1 MTSTRKQI
9 VLVEDN
15 PLNCDVIEDIF
26 EFDEIDAELITV
38 GSGEEAL
45 ELARAL
51 HPALM
56 LMDIRLPGIDG
67 LEVTKQ
73 LKSDAETQDIEIWA
87 ITAHAMKGDAQKA
100 MEAGCSQHITK
111 PINSTDLALK
121 LRNFVGQETCEVME

>member
-1 MTSTRKQI
+1 MKKI

-15 PLNCDVIEDIF
+15 PLNCDVIGDMF
-26 EFDEIDAELITV
+26 EFDEIDADLVTV

-45 ELARAL
+45 EAARTL
-51 HPALM
+51 QPVLM

-67 LEVTKQ
+67 LEVTKRI
-73 LKSDAETQDIEIWA
+73 KGDPATKDIEIWA

-100 MEAGCSQHITK
+100 LEAGCSQHITK

-121 LRNFVGQETCEVME
+121 LRSFLGQGTCEVSK

>member
-1 MTSTRKQI
+1 MKQI

-26 EFDEIDAELITV
+26 EFDEIGAELVIV
-38 GSGEEAL
+38 GSGEEGL

-51 HPALM
+51 HPVLM
-56 LMDIRLPGIDG
+56 LMDVRLPGMDG
-67 LEVTKQ
+67 LEVTK
-73 LKSDAETQDIEIWA
+73 LIKADPETQDIEIWA

-100 MEAGCSQHITK
+100 LEAGCSQHITK

-121 LRNFVGQETCEVME
+121 LRSFLGQGTCEVLK